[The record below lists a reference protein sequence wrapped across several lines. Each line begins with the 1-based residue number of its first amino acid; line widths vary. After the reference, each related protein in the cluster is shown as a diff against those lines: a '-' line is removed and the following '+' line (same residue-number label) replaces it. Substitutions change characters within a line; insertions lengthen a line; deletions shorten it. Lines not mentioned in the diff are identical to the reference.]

1 MASDDAGT
9 AWRDAARENWWQPP
23 ISAVPTT
30 RSSRTP
36 RSRRTGPFRCSPG
49 SRSARRCA
57 RSGGAEP
64 YLGWNVEDLS
74 LVRVLHAEQAAIV
87 AALHREEAGVRIT
100 DLAIWGDGDVPPCGA
115 CRQMISDYG
124 PQARVL
130 FPYRGGILITSAGQL
145 LPLAFRIRPAR

>member
-1 MASDDAGT
+1 MTPGQPGETLPGKLVAAADLSRPDDALIK
-9 AWRDAARENWWQPP
+9 DAQVAADR
-23 ISAVPTT
+23 AVPLF
-30 RSSRTP
+30 SGFKVGAALRTE
-36 RSRRTGPFRCSPG
+36 
-49 SRSARRCA
+49 
-57 RSGGAEP
+57 GGAEP